1 VVKIPSA
8 LFFLLLN
15 FKIQKKI
22 AEPKTPTFSA
32 KILKAFADQI
42 PLTFPVKM
50 AAAGTSVAE
59 FNFPSA
65 DSLVLSD

>member
-1 VVKIPSA
+1 VVEIPLA

-15 FKIQKKI
+15 CQIKKTV
-22 AEPKTPTFSA
+22 EPKTPTFSA

>member
-1 VVKIPSA
+1 VVEIPLA
-8 LFFLLLN
+8 LFFRLLN
-15 FKIQKKI
+15 FQIKKI
-22 AEPKTPTFSA
+22 AVEPKTPTFSA